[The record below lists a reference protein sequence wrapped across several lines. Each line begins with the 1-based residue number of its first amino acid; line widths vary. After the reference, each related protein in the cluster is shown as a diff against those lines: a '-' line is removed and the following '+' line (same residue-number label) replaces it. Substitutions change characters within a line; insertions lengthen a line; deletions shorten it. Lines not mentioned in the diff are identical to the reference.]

1 MQNIGMAEDIMVREV
16 VHFSPET
23 DVYDAIDQ
31 FVKHKISGAPVLG
44 TDGSLVGILSE
55 KDCMRLLIDGAYH
68 GLPAGQVKDFMTQVR
83 QTVNPKTD
91 LLTIAGI
98 FLNGSFRRLP
108 VVENNKLVGL
118 LSRHDVLK
126 AIQRLKNQKSYT

>member
-1 MQNIGMAEDIMVREV
+1 MAEDIMVREV

>member
-1 MQNIGMAEDIMVREV
+1 MQNIGTAEDIMVREV
-16 VHFSPET
+16 VYFSLGT

-31 FVKHKISGAPVLG
+31 FVKYKISGAPVL
-44 TDGSLVGILSE
+44 DEDKNLVGILSE

-68 GLPAGQVKDFMTQVR
+68 SLPAGQVRDFMSQVR

-98 FLNGSFRRLP
+98 FLNGQFRRLP
-108 VVENNKLVGL
+108 VVEGNKLMGII
-118 LSRHDVLK
+118 SRHDVLK
-126 AIQRLKNQKSYT
+126 AIQKLKNQKSYY